1 MKYVCPLSLAQG
13 LEQEIEEVTASHR
26 VGPLLFLT
34 EALKL
39 ALKTEVKNWQRLY
52 AKHLNEKCAREMDEI
67 LEFFDNMQKK
77 LRYVDYVNFI
87 SPKKRTSVYIF
98 R

>member
-1 MKYVCPLSLAQG
+1 M
-13 LEQEIEEVTASHR
+13 
-26 VGPLLFLT
+26 GPLLFQT

-39 ALKTEVKNWQRLY
+39 ALKTEDKNWQRMY

-77 LRYVDYVNFI
+77 LGYVNI
-87 SPKKRTSVYIF
+87 RIVIAVTKPNLCHLTSS
-98 R
+98 